1 MRLLRLGAGL
11 PLMPLRGVLGLAGI
25 VRDEA
30 SRELHDP
37 AAIQRRL
44 ADISEARDAGL
55 LSADEAARME
65 YDAFRLLI
73 WQEDT

>member
-1 MRLLRLGAGL
+1 MGMLRLMAGL
-11 PLMPLRGVLGLAGI
+11 PLMPLRGVLGLAGV

-37 AAIQRRL
+37 AAVQRLL

-55 LSADEAARME
+55 LPDDEAARME
-65 YDAFRLLI
+65 YEAFRLLI